1 MADPDQ
7 TVLAFRI
14 PPHRTSGPVL
24 MDPPKPDLPKPDL
37 PAFEAWSA
45 AVQGPDRRSSL
56 VLPGQ
61 GPSLAHLSADP
72 QARDLAQSGLT
83 PLALINGTTGS
94 DFIHRSGDGLVAPVG
109 FSDLLGVTT
118 GADSLFGGDGDDIL
132 HGDKGSDRL
141 DGGPGQDILVGGRG
155 NDIYFVRA
163 QDGDILIEAADG
175 GLDVV
180 SCDGSFT
187 LPDNVENLDI
197 RAGAFAT
204 VVATG
209 NNQANL
215 IRSGY
220 DNYGALY
227 GLGGDDTLRG
237 SNRDDVLD
245 GGTGADSLSGWEG
258 NDTYYV
264 DHPADRIRD
273 TDGIDMVKASTS
285 WILASGL
292 ENLTLLGDFGLFGTG
307 NGAANSMEG
316 NEASNLLSGL
326 DGDDRLFGADGDDTL
341 DGGAGN
347 DLLFGDAGADWLVGG
362 LGDDSYGV
370 DNAGDR
376 TLEAADEGY
385 DTVFASLDWAL
396 VDGLEAL
403 VLTGLGKA
411 SGLGNGLNNSLLGN
425 DGKNSLRG
433 GDGDDL
439 INGQAGNDRLF
450 GGAGDDVLV
459 GAQGADWLVGDG
471 GADIFVFKTPGGT
484 APGAPDTLVDFSP
497 IEGDRIDLREMDADT
512 TLAGDQAFTL
522 GGSVFSGLTGDLI
535 QTLDDAGRPVL
546 RGDINGDAVA
556 DFEIRLSGGPV
567 LTASDFLL

>member
-1 MADPDQ
+1 MTLSNVSRDKENPVEGPADLASQSLTRNDHRPATAAWIIRPEWADLFFGRPALFAQ
-7 TVLAFRI
+7 DDPVNRTVLV
-14 PPHRTSGPVL
+14 P
-24 MDPPKPDLPKPDL
+24 
-37 PAFEAWSA
+37 
-45 AVQGPDRRSSL
+45 L
-56 VLPGQ
+56 V
-61 GPSLAHLSADP
+61 S
-72 QARDLAQSGLT
+72 
-83 PLALINGTTGS
+83 INGTTGS

-109 FSDLLGVTT
+109 FNEVLGVTT
-118 GADSLFGGDGDDIL
+118 GDDSLFGGDGDDII

-141 DGGPGQDILVGGRG
+141 DGGQGQDILVGGRG

-163 QDGDILIEAADG
+163 QDGDMLIEAADG
-175 GLDVV
+175 GFDVV
-180 SCDGSFT
+180 SCNGSFT
-187 LPDNVENLDI
+187 LPDNVENLDVQG
-197 RAGAFAT
+197 GAFAS

-237 SNRDDVLD
+237 GSLDDVLD
-245 GGTGADSLSGWEG
+245 GGTGADSMSGWEG

-264 DHPADRIRD
+264 DNAADRIRD
-273 TDGIDMVKASTS
+273 TDGIDMVMASTS

-292 ENLTLLGDFGLFGTG
+292 ENLTLLGEFGLFGTG
-307 NGAANSMEG
+307 NGAANDMAG

-326 DGDDRLFGADGDDTL
+326 DGDDNLAGAGGDDTL
-341 DGGAGN
+341 DGGAGS
-347 DLLFGDAGADWLVGG
+347 DLLVGG
-362 LGDDSYGV
+362 LGDDSYWV
-370 DNAGDR
+370 DSPGER

-385 DTVFASLDWAL
+385 DTVYASLDWAL
-396 VDGLEAL
+396 SDGVEAL
-403 VLTGLGKA
+403 VLTGLAKA
-411 SGLGNGLNNSLLGN
+411 SGLGNGLDNSLLGN
-425 DGKNSLRG
+425 DGKNSLKG
-433 GDGDDL
+433 GDGDDPL
-439 INGQAGNDRLF
+439 NGQAGNDRLF

-484 APGAPDTLVDFSP
+484 ATGAPDTLVDFSQSD
-497 IEGDRIDLREMDADT
+497 GDRIDLREMDADT
-512 TLAGDQAFTL
+512 SLAGDQAFTL
-522 GGSVFSGLTGDLI
+522 GGSVFTGLAGDLI
-535 QTLDDAGRPVL
+535 QTLDDAGRPVV